1 MKRALSLF
9 LFAVL
14 FTGCLNYYQEVKFN
28 IDGSGK
34 MIVKYWMKL
43 PEGDTAG
50 IIQQYGIFNKDTIK
64 SDYSSTFTKV
74 ENIKVY
80 ADTTDTTMHAVIEF
94 SFTSIDSLNKI
105 KRFSQSAFSF
115 ADGASGQKVFT
126 QFVAPL
132 AVGFGT
138 DTTGLTLTYKYTFPG
153 EIIAHN
159 AHTVSGKTLTWSY
172 KQMEVGQ
179 GKTISVTFRP
189 YKLKETPMWIYA
201 LCGAVLLIVIF
212 FLFKRKK

>member
-1 MKRALSLF
+1 
-9 LFAVL
+9 
-14 FTGCLNYYQEVKFN
+14 
-28 IDGSGK
+28 
-34 MIVKYWMKL
+34 MIVKYWMKI
-43 PEGDTAG
+43 PEGDTARF
-50 IIQQYGIFNKDTIK
+50 IQQYGIFNKDSIK
-64 SDYSSTFTKV
+64 GEYSSPFTKV

-80 ADTTDTTMHAVIEF
+80 ADTTDTTMHALIEF
-94 SFTSIDSLNKI
+94 RFSSIDSLNKL

-126 QFVAPL
+126 QFIAPL

-138 DTTGLTLTYKYTFPG
+138 DTSSLTLTYVYTFPG

-159 AHTVSGKTLTWSY
+159 AHTVNGKTLTWKY

-189 YKLKETPMWIYA
+189 YKLQETPMWIYS
-201 LCGAVLLIVIF
+201 LCGIVLVLVII
-212 FLFKRKK
+212 FLFKKKK